1 MCAAPQKTVCG
12 NVRGTAENCKA
23 QVSPKSTTVRIDFVR
38 QRTAGQFAAPST
50 TNAVC
55 GNVRGTAENC
65 KARQVNSLH
74 TIHHQCCSVV
84 ELSRE
89 AALYQQSCKSSGRQI
104 LTPRIGLSAD
114 LSKNNFFLLK
124 DVGLQLF

>member
-1 MCAAPQKTVCG
+1 MCAAPHKTVCG

-74 TIHHQCCSVV
+74 YHPPPMLLCGSVQQRGSFV
-84 ELSRE
+84 PTELE
-89 AALYQQSCKSSGRQI
+89 KLW
-104 LTPRIGLSAD
+104 
-114 LSKNNFFLLK
+114 
-124 DVGLQLF
+124 